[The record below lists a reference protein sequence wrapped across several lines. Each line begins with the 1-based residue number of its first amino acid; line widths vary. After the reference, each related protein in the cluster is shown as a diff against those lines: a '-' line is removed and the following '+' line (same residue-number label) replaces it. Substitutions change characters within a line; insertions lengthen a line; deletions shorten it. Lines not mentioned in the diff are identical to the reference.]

1 MDFMYSLSIKNVY
14 KSYFF
19 LIMQAT
25 IYYPHFDEKIQ
36 NIIDTEK
43 KVWEKIIKQAIQSGE
58 INEDTNIKE
67 AIIRFR
73 CGFLGLAFMRS
84 LTEGMDIN
92 ELTEYYTATYMSLKK
107 KV

>member
-43 KVWEKIIKQAIQSGE
+43 RYGKNNQAS
-58 INEDTNIKE
+58 N
-67 AIIRFR
+67 
-73 CGFLGLAFMRS
+73 
-84 LTEGMDIN
+84 TEWRN
-92 ELTEYYTATYMSLKK
+92 K
-107 KV
+107 

>member
-1 MDFMYSLSIKNVY
+1 MGKN
-14 KSYFF
+14 
-19 LIMQAT
+19 
-25 IYYPHFDEKIQ
+25 
-36 NIIDTEK
+36 N
-43 KVWEKIIKQAIQSGE
+43 KQAIQSGE